1 MSEGE
6 VTPDGL
12 AKKWFVLAFFGALA
26 YFSIVFYF
34 VLTAEVDPSDT
45 APVVVLH
52 D

>member
-6 VTPDGL
+6 VTPERL

-26 YFSIVFYF
+26 YFSVVFYF
-34 VLTAEVDPSDT
+34 VLTPEVDPSDI
-45 APVVVLH
+45 APAVVLH